1 MSYADRIFKDNCREI
16 LTHGV
21 WDTDQ
26 NVRPHWEDGTPAHT
40 VKKFGIVNRY
50 NLRQE
55 FPILTIRRTY
65 FKTCIDELLWIW
77 QLKSSNVHDLRTRVW
92 DAWADENVEPNFSAQ
107 RTEAMRLLQTEAELN
122 EIVQLVGVDALSH
135 GDRLILETA
144 RSIREDFLHQNS
156 FHEVD
161 TYTSL
166 HKQYRMMKLIL
177 TFYKEANEAIKQGVT
192 IQKLTKMDVIERIG
206 RAKYVEEINVDKSYD
221 EIEREIKTEVAE
233 LIRKGADEL

>member
-1 MSYADRIFKDNCREI
+1 M
-16 LTHGV
+16 
-21 WDTDQ
+21 
-26 NVRPHWEDGTPAHT
+26 
-40 VKKFGIVNRY
+40 
-50 NLRQE
+50 
-55 FPILTIRRTY
+55 
-65 FKTCIDELLWIW
+65 
-77 QLKSSNVHDLRTRVW
+77 
-92 DAWADENVEPNFSAQ
+92 
-107 RTEAMRLLQTEAELN
+107 
-122 EIVQLVGVDALSH
+122 
-135 GDRLILETA
+135 ILETA

>member
-1 MSYADRIFKDNCREI
+1 M
-16 LTHGV
+16 L
-21 WDTDQ
+21 
-26 NVRPHWEDGTPAHT
+26 
-40 VKKFGIVNRY
+40 
-50 NLRQE
+50 QE
-55 FPILTIRRTY
+55 ES
-65 FKTCIDELLWIW
+65 EL
-77 QLKSSNVHDLRTRVW
+77 
-92 DAWADENVEPNFSAQ
+92 E
-107 RTEAMRLLQTEAELN
+107 
-122 EIVQLVGVDALSH
+122 EIVRLVGIDALSYK
-135 GDRLILETA
+135 DRLTLEAT
-144 RSIREDFLHQNS
+144 RSIREDYLHQNA

-206 RAKYVEEINVDKSYD
+206 RAKYVEEMNVDKSYD